1 MKDTFEILGLRVEP
15 GQSAK
20 TVLELTLAGV
30 ATKMPLFVFNGAYP
44 GPTLVVTSGVHAAE
58 YVAIHTTYRLARELD
73 AAQLYGQVVIAPIV
87 SMTSFA
93 KRAIYLAPPDD
104 KNLNRQFPGDPNGS
118 YAQQLADWIFQNLIR
133 RADAYIDLHGGDLNE
148 ALVPFSIL
156 RRTDSTDV
164 YERSM
169 ALAQAFG
176 LPNIIVS
183 VVGGSTTSAAAEAG
197 IPAVLAE
204 VGGQGLWSAADCQEM
219 YDGLQRA
226 VAHLGVTRAP
236 APPATAP
243 ARVLNEFVWMRA
255 SHDGLWYPAVNIGDT
270 VVQGQ
275 QIGHIDDF
283 LGNTVEVAT
292 SPVTGVVMFLVST
305 LAMNNGDPLLGI
317 GV

>member
-1 MKDTFEILGLRVEP
+1 MKETFEILGLRVEP

-20 TVLELTLAGV
+20 TVLDLTLAGV
-30 ATKMPLFVFNGAYP
+30 TTKMPLFAFNGAYP

-58 YVAIHTTYRLARELD
+58 YVAIATTYRLTRELD
-73 AAQLYGQVVIAPIV
+73 PAQLYGQVVIAPIV

-93 KRAIYLAPPDD
+93 KRAIYIAPPDD

-148 ALVPFSIL
+148 ALVPFSII

-169 ALAQAFG
+169 ALAEAFG

-197 IPAVLAE
+197 IPSVLAE
-204 VGGQGLWSAADCQEM
+204 VGGQGLWSEADREQM
-219 YDGLQRA
+219 YDGLRRA
-226 VAHLGVTRAP
+226 LAHLGLTRAP
-236 APPATAP
+236 APAAEPT
-243 ARVLNEFVWMRA
+243 RVLNEFVWLRA
-255 SHDGLWYPAVNIGDT
+255 SHDGLWYPTVDIGDAVT
-270 VVQGQ
+270 TGQ
-275 QIGHIDDF
+275 QLGHIDDF
-283 LGNTVEVAT
+283 LGNPVEVAT
-292 SPVTGVVMFLVST
+292 SPVSGTVMFLVST
-305 LAMNNGDPLLGI
+305 LAMNNGDPLMGI